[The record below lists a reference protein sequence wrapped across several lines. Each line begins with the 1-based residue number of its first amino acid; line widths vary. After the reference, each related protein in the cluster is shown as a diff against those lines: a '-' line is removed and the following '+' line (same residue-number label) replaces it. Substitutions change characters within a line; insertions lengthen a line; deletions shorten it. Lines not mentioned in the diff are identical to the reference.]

1 VQRQREVA
9 GLYVPRTQRPA
20 HRHRPASGLDS
31 APQHRFPGRRHL
43 PPILFGAIVI
53 AVMLVAWAAL
63 TPSSISNESSVVP
76 APVNPSL
83 VRSIA
88 YTVPDGNV
96 DDIYVRAIN
105 ATGAGELLASFP
117 THFDLHAR
125 GAASPSGDRLAVLST
140 TGIDST
146 YAHMT
151 LIDLPDGQ
159 RTTFERDVDATV
171 DYLSTLAWS
180 RDGQDVVISHTAPP
194 DSTGRSSVRLLD
206 VHAASAV
213 VSPVATF
220 NDVYGAAPV
229 GFSVDGQ
236 SLYVVVT
243 DQSGSNLWI
252 VRDGKSQKVAP
263 LSPGRTRDWSLSP
276 DGSRLAYIEI
286 LGAGERTY
294 AGRTLVIATGAV
306 IDSDPST
313 NQLGPAW
320 EPSSQ
325 VPDFGGPGGTV
336 QLAQASP
343 PASYIVPT
351 SWSPDGTTLV
361 ATIYSASSD
370 LGPSYPATI
379 ALVTSGHRVPIA
391 TAEGA
396 QILGWVRDVN

>member
-1 VQRQREVA
+1 
-9 GLYVPRTQRPA
+9 
-20 HRHRPASGLDS
+20 
-31 APQHRFPGRRHL
+31 
-43 PPILFGAIVI
+43 
-53 AVMLVAWAAL
+53 MLVAWAAIA
-63 TPSSISNESSVVP
+63 PSSISNESSAVPVP
-76 APVNPSL
+76 ANPSL

-88 YTVPDGNV
+88 YTVPNGNADNV
-96 DDIYVRAIN
+96 YVRAIDGTS
-105 ATGAGELLASFP
+105 TGQLLASFP
-117 THFDLHAR
+117 SHFDLHAR
-125 GAASPSGDRLAVLST
+125 GAASPSGDRLAILST
-140 TGIDST
+140 TSIGST
-146 YAHMT
+146 YARMT

-159 RTTFERDVDATV
+159 RNAAEREVPATV
-171 DYLSTLAWS
+171 DYLSTFAWS
-180 RDGQDVVISHTAPP
+180 RDGQDIVVSHTAEP
-194 DSTGRSSVRLLD
+194 DATGRSSIQLLKVD
-206 VHAASAV
+206 AASFAV
-213 VSPVATF
+213 STLATF
-220 NDVYGAAPV
+220 NDAYGAAPV

-236 SLYVVVT
+236 ALFVVVT
-243 DQSGSNLWI
+243 DQSGSNLWA
-252 VRDGKSQKVAP
+252 VRDGHTQKLAP

-336 QLAQASP
+336 HLAQASP
-343 PASYIVPT
+343 PASYLVPT

-361 ATIYSASSD
+361 ATIYSASSE

-379 ALVTSGHRVPIA
+379 ALVTSGHRVPLA

-396 QILGWVRDVN
+396 QILGWVRNVN